1 MKTTDLIPI
10 LLYQLKDGD
19 KYGLELVESIKSA
32 SAGQLEIKQPTLYP
46 LLKKLEKS
54 KFISSYWQDSEIGGK
69 RHYYKITENG
79 LLQLDTY
86 PPIEDLLKNALDD
99 DDSVELH
106 EEVEKIEENLSTKSP
121 SPFDNIF
128 ADAFGENT
136 SQNAELDN
144 NNNTQDIETDN
155 NIDTQNVV
163 FELAD
168 KQTDNTIE
176 KDTDASSNLIEE
188 ASTDEV
194 YASADLTSEI
204 GENNTYSNV
213 DTESEA
219 VENEAYSNV
228 ELTTEIDDNIYSND
242 SLASET
248 VENTYAS
255 AEFVSETDEKV
266 DTLPDDTAKIET
278 EQKPSSPANFDIF
291 DVLPYGE
298 NEEKKEEV
306 ETSNFVLNN
315 PFFESEKKEIVEKPI
330 EQPLPSFETDKPKNL
345 FVSAPTTTKPKL
357 NTVSNETEYRDYID
371 YKNDPK
377 IVRSKKI
384 AKMKLLQLSATSL
397 VGLILLFTLLAVCI
411 KNKTTPLFVTVFIAY
426 TLYIVFRFVKFV
438 GDYKMLRLR
447 IDVQNIE
454 YNFKKQILIR
464 AILFGV
470 IVLALLVA
478 NLVGLKNGKL
488 FSINNFGNFLAPI
501 VLSLMLFVDY
511 LFSYLFFKVFYK

>member
-194 YASADLTSEI
+194 YASAD
-204 GENNTYSNV
+204 
-213 DTESEA
+213 
-219 VENEAYSNV
+219 
-228 ELTTEIDDNIYSND
+228 LTTEIDDNIYSND

>member
-10 LLYQLKDGD
+10 LLYQLKNGD
-19 KYGLELVESIKSA
+19 KYGLELVESIKSV

-79 LLQLDTY
+79 LLQLETY
-86 PPIEDLLKNALDD
+86 PPIEDLLNNALDD
-99 DDSVELH
+99 GDSIELH
-106 EEVEKIEENLSTKSP
+106 EEVEKIEGHSSIKAP

-128 ADAFGENT
+128 ADAFGENKP
-136 SQNAELDN
+136 QNVETEDTN
-144 NNNTQDIETDN
+144 ITQDIDMVNDIATQDVVYGVADVETAEKLEEDNNMSPDLVEETSDYAAYSNADLSSETSVDETD
-155 NIDTQNVV
+155 
-163 FELAD
+163 L
-168 KQTDNTIE
+168 
-176 KDTDASSNLIEE
+176 SSETEE
-188 ASTDEV
+188 SD
-194 YASADLTSEI
+194 
-204 GENNTYSNV
+204 TYSNV
-213 DTESEA
+213 DM
-219 VENEAYSNV
+219 
-228 ELTTEIDDNIYSND
+228 
-242 SLASET
+242 ASET
-248 VENTYAS
+248 N
-255 AEFVSETDEKV
+255 KNV
-266 DTLPDDTAKIET
+266 DTSPNDTANIET
-278 EQKPSSPANFDIF
+278 EPKPASPTNFDIF

-298 NEEKKEEV
+298 NEEKKQEV

-315 PFFESEKKEIVEKPI
+315 PFFESEKKKEVSEKTI
-330 EQPLPSFETDKPKNL
+330 QQPAPSFENDKAKNL

-397 VGLILLFTLLAVCI
+397 VGLIVLFTLLAICL
-411 KNKTTPLFVTVFIAY
+411 KNKTTPLFVTVFIVY
-426 TLYIVFRFVKFV
+426 TLYIVFRFVRFV

-464 AILFGV
+464 SILFGAI
-470 IVLALLVA
+470 IVVLLVA
-478 NLVGLKNGKL
+478 NWVGLKNGRM
-488 FSINNFGNFLAPI
+488 FSANNFGNFLAPSI
-501 VLSLMLFVDY
+501 LSLMLFVDY
-511 LFSYLFFKVFYK
+511 LFSYMFFKVFYK

>member
-10 LLYQLKDGD
+10 LLYQLKNGD
-19 KYGLELVESIKSA
+19 KYGLELVESIKSV

-79 LLQLDTY
+79 LLQLETY

-99 DDSVELH
+99 DDSVELN
-106 EEVEKIEENLSTKSP
+106 EEVEKIEENLPTKSP

-136 SQNAELDN
+136 SQNAKPDDN
-144 NNNTQDIETDN
+144 NETQDIEIDN
-155 NIDTQNVV
+155 NIETQNVV
-163 FELAD
+163 FEMAD
-168 KQTDNTIE
+168 EQTDNTIE
-176 KDTDASSNLIEE
+176 KDTDVSSNLIEE
-188 ASTDEV
+188 ATTDEV
-194 YASADLTSEI
+194 YASVDLSSEI
-204 GENNTYSNV
+204 DENNTYSNV
-213 DTESEA
+213 DFDEA
-219 VENEAYSNV
+219 
-228 ELTTEIDDNIYSND
+228 YSND

-248 VENTYAS
+248 VENTYTS
-255 AEFVSETDEKV
+255 AEFVSEADEKV
-266 DTLPDDTAKIET
+266 DTLPDDTAKIDKEP
-278 EQKPSSPANFDIF
+278 KPTSPDNFDIF

-298 NEEKKEEV
+298 NDEKKEEV
-306 ETSNFVLNN
+306 ETTSFVLNN

-397 VGLILLFTLLAVCI
+397 VGLIFLFTLLAVCI

-426 TLYIVFRFVKFV
+426 TLYIAFRFVRFV

-488 FSINNFGNFLAPI
+488 FSMNNFGNFLSPI
-501 VLSLMLFVDY
+501 ILSLMLFVDY